1 MPNDSSPVADG
12 LRPDEQVVRVRLDH
26 PSERGVGRTRPA
38 STTPNTNDNSTEDH
52 PVLTQAVPNPARH
65 PQVRWRSTI
74 AGDVSDKFE
83 DKGNFNFLTM
93 AMEKQ
98 LLDAAD
104 TKAAE

>member
-1 MPNDSSPVADG
+1 M
-12 LRPDEQVVRVRLDH
+12 
-26 PSERGVGRTRPA
+26 GRTRPA